1 MIINILQYKLVS
13 KFCELIWPYLSIM
26 AKTYTLIDV
35 YVSII
40 NVLKI
45 FVDHSNSKIF

>member
-26 AKTYTLIDV
+26 ARTYTFT
-35 YVSII
+35 SAFI

-45 FVDHSNSKIF
+45 LVDHSNSKIV